1 MRGGSRAQSFED
13 LHKLWFVLIKER
25 NLLHTEKHVMRQA
38 DRRFIAPGRIKQV
51 KLSINRAKQV
61 LGERQRAQ
69 WPR

>member
-1 MRGGSRAQSFED
+1 VRGGSRAQSFED

-51 KLSINRAKQV
+51 KLSINRVKQV